1 MPLSWIHP
9 GSRYRNGSPPGDHR
23 KPVSKAFEEYWL
35 RIYCPIMFAA
45 LFGAEGYR
53 RGAHACVRACVR
65 TSVCRPMGPFEA
77 SARWGGLTR

>member
-65 TSVCRPMGPFEA
+65 LCADPWAPLKRQ
-77 SARWGGLTR
+77 RGGAG

>member
-45 LFGAEGYR
+45 LF
-53 RGAHACVRACVR
+53 
-65 TSVCRPMGPFEA
+65 
-77 SARWGGLTR
+77 